1 MPAHKARGDPR
12 ALKVHRLDLV
22 DFRNYPALTMLPP
35 PGASVLIG
43 PNGAGKTNIIEAV
56 HLVLTGFSH
65 RAGRD
70 AEMLLHGR
78 PAFAVRAQVER
89 DELPGDLLEYQV
101 QYVAH
106 RKTVKRGNQVLT
118 GRSRT
123 AAMGAAVV
131 FAPDD
136 LEIVKGAPAARRGFL
151 DGTASKAAPAYRT
164 AARRYETALAHR
176 NRLLG
181 EWSGTPAEETQLNVW
196 TEQLVACGSAVL
208 AYRLRC
214 LRRLAPLI
222 VRYYGA
228 MAGGS
233 EPLGM
238 AYGQAHG
245 PTYSIPLDGQDA
257 APPDPAEL
265 ASTIMAALAATRQQ
279 ERARGVT
286 LAGPHRDDLVLTIN
300 NQDSRV
306 FASQGQQRSIALALR
321 LAESSFL
328 QSVSQ
333 ERPVLLLDDV
343 FSELDE
349 RRRDALLSLL
359 GLAHTGQQTFIT
371 ATDLAGIPATGLGAV
386 ATFAVGQGQVTRNA

>member
-1 MPAHKARGDPR
+1 
-12 ALKVHRLDLV
+12 
-22 DFRNYPALTMLPP
+22 MLPP

-70 AEMLLHGR
+70 AEMLRHGR

-101 QYVAH
+101 QYVAN
-106 RKTVKRGNQVLT
+106 RKTVKRGSQILT

-136 LEIVKGAPAARRGFL
+136 LQVVKGAPAARRGFL

-164 AARRYETALAHR
+164 AARRYEAALAHR

-181 EWSGTPAEETQLNVW
+181 EWSGGPAEEAQLSAW

-222 VRYYGA
+222 ARYYRALAGGCEPLA
-228 MAGGS
+228 MA
-233 EPLGM
+233 
-238 AYGQAHG
+238 YDQAHG
-245 PTYSIPLDGQDA
+245 LKYLISADDQDA
-257 APPDPAEL
+257 VPPDPAEL
-265 ASTIMAALAATRQQ
+265 ATSLSAALSATRQQ
-279 ERARGVT
+279 ELARGVT
-286 LAGPHRDDLVLTIN
+286 LAGPHRDDLVLTIDG
-300 NQDSRV
+300 QDSRV

-328 QSVSQ
+328 QTVSQ

-386 ATFAVGQGQVTRNA
+386 ATFTVGQGQITRNA